1 MSLLDQVNEEI
12 KNAMKAKA
20 KDRLTALRSIK
31 SALLLAQTEKD
42 ASEYISEEKEM
53 SILNKLAKQRRDAIS
68 IFEEQGRSDL
78 AEVEK
83 MELAVIEQFLPA
95 QMEESEVRDI
105 ISAIVQSTGASGM
118 KDMGRVMK
126 DAMQELTGK
135 ADGKLISDITK
146 ELLV

>member
-42 ASEYISEEKEM
+42 ASENISEEKEM
-53 SILNKLAKQRRDAIS
+53 SILNKLAKQRKDAIS

-78 AEVEK
+78 ADDEK
-83 MELAVIEQFLPA
+83 KELTVIEQFLPA

-126 DAMQELTGK
+126 DAMQELIGK